1 MAWHPEKEGL
11 LAFGT
16 DEGKIG
22 TVDALH
28 SRHVQ
33 CLRIFHNL
41 ITCTDYRVT
50 MVVSQ
55 ILLFVDFI
63 LKVPQSCQLLCQFC
77 PICRCPSSI

>member
-28 SRHVQ
+28 SRYVSYVRHLKSFYITFSLHLSICTWRPCWSETML
-33 CLRIFHNL
+33 CLFFKFLN
-41 ITCTDYRVT
+41 
-50 MVVSQ
+50 
-55 ILLFVDFI
+55 FA
-63 LKVPQSCQLLCQFC
+63 QLLCHN
-77 PICRCPSSI
+77 